1 MKKLLLGL
9 LLATPLFA
17 SANSLVF
24 TPNGGN
30 FAIAGYDL
38 SPNTTGN
45 RNVGQWGSF
54 SIAGAGGGT
63 FSATYLGD
71 ESGFNN
77 NYRQSL
83 SLGFQVMDESN
94 FGRTLT
100 AQVFGPGLLSFGFAT
115 SGPSGYSGVFLNG
128 DTATNPLGFA
138 VLKELNGTGY
148 YNNTTLGLFDYLIGF
163 NDFYRGDADYDDYV
177 VGINYTPNAVPL
189 PSALPLMLTAIG
201 LFGLGANRRRV

>member
-38 SPNTTGN
+38 SPNTTGK
-45 RNVGQWGSF
+45 
-54 SIAGAGGGT
+54 
-63 FSATYLGD
+63 
-71 ESGFNN
+71 
-77 NYRQSL
+77 
-83 SLGFQVMDESN
+83 SN